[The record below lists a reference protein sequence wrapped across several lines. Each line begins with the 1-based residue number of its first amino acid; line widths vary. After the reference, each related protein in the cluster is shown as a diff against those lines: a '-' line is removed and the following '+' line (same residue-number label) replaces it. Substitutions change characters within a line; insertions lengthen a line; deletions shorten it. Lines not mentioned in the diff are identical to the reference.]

1 MASSWGGSRTNA
13 GRKVHQLGHY
23 KQRTVR
29 IHMYKEDYIKW
40 KSLLPQFLEI
50 E

>member
-23 KQRTVR
+23 KQR